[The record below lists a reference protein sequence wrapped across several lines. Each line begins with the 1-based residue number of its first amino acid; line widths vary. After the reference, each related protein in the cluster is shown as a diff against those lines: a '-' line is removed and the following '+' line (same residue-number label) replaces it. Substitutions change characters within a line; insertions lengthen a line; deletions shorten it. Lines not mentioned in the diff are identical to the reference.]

1 MDTEYLESFL
11 DFSQDERFDVPQGAI
26 ALALCP
32 HLTSGMEKKK
42 RFAYEEQGKTE
53 LELAGL
59 DPEELEWMSAAERR
73 EVLEGAGLN
82 PEEFD
87 F

>member
-1 MDTEYLESFL
+1 MY
-11 DFSQDERFDVPQGAI
+11 Q
-26 ALALCP
+26 
-32 HLTSGMEKKK
+32 